1 MKKKSKLKPYITS
14 FVTAGVVAVV
24 YTSIFPLYRPLD
36 YLICGALALLLGRVV
51 YIMASGLDTSKKA
64 PVQRTVPVTGNQ
76 AVDNLVQQGQ
86 KMLADIREENDGIP
100 DPVLSAKIDQLDEIT
115 NKIFL
120 TVVDKPEKAP
130 QIRRFMEYYLPTVL
144 KMLTNYRKLDER
156 NVTGENSAKM
166 KKRVEEA
173 MDVVIGAFE
182 KQHDQLYQN
191 DMLDVTTD
199 IDVLETMLKQ
209 DGLIDS
215 GLHDNKAGQTMS
227 AGT

>member
-1 MKKKSKLKPYITS
+1 
-14 FVTAGVVAVV
+14 
-24 YTSIFPLYRPLD
+24 
-36 YLICGALALLLGRVV
+36 
-51 YIMASGLDTSKKA
+51 
-64 PVQRTVPVTGNQ
+64 
-76 AVDNLVQQGQ
+76 
-86 KMLADIREENDGIP
+86 
-100 DPVLSAKIDQLDEIT
+100 
-115 NKIFL
+115 
-120 TVVDKPEKAP
+120 
-130 QIRRFMEYYLPTVL
+130 MEYYLPTVL